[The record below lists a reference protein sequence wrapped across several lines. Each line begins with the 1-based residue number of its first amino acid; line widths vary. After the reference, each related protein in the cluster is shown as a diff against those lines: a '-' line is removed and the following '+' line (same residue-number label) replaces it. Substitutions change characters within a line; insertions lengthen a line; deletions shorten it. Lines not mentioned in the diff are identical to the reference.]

1 MQIFVHPTPSTAAGV
16 PDISDAWVQ
25 LIPVSTA
32 ALTRAE
38 QLAETLTQQG
48 CRVVV
53 TRPLMDGT
61 DLGTSA
67 TVVHV

>member
-1 MQIFVHPTPSTAAGV
+1 MQIFVHPTPSTVGV
-16 PDISDAWVQ
+16 PDITAAWVQ
-25 LIPVSTA
+25 LIPVSAA

-53 TRPLMDGT
+53 TQPLLDGT